1 MSDKM
6 CIILVGPP
14 CCGKSSVGKTVASRL
29 GIDYISS
36 GDIARR
42 MAQSNTQVNEDL
54 VDGKMAPENEMR
66 RIISEKLWQRFIKM
80 GKNVIILDGFPRFGE
95 QAVWLRDLLPHIID
109 IKYVLL
115 NVPLSTIIE
124 RSADRN
130 RNDDKSL
137 EQRLKYYYNTTYKE
151 LSDHI
156 DIVIDANENTV
167 DECSALLIHY
177 IEEVRKYC

>member
-1 MSDKM
+1 M

-42 MAQSNTQVNEDL
+42 MAQSNMQVSDDL
-54 VDGKMAPENEMR
+54 AGGKMAPEDEMR
-66 RIISEKLWQRFIKM
+66 RIISEKLWQRLIKRD
-80 GKNVIILDGFPRFGE
+80 KNTVILDGFPRFGE
-95 QAVWLRDLLPHIID
+95 QAVWLRDLLPHAID

-115 NVPLSTIIE
+115 DVPLSTIIE

-130 RNDDKSL
+130 RIDDKSL
-137 EQRLKYYYNTTYKE
+137 EQRLKYYYNITYKE
-151 LSDHI
+151 LSGYI
-156 DIVIDANENTV
+156 DIIIDANENTV
-167 DECSALLIHY
+167 DECSALLTHY
-177 IEEVRKYC
+177 IEEVKKYC